1 MKELISM
8 FLVFLSLVS
17 PAAAQTRSTDKVTFY
32 HMASQNT
39 PSLPIREAMV
49 ADLSRSMEVDW
60 KRGAGCAI
68 KPQMQKDTK
77 PLIVEF
83 VSGRFWMSL
92 QENNEDCTLDLDSLY
107 FVSQI
112 SYPYEFC
119 VKAGSHIRASDFLTK
134 PTTVGYNSGTGFA
147 YFLKETQQQYHVDHK
162 GVLFKNSN
170 DTLLGLL
177 SGDVKIAILGVLT
190 SQPQKESGTIQ
201 CWATTRPGQNNSLD
215 RLLPRVNRAYTTES
229 SVWNLAVKNMEEQ
242 QRIEVMRS
250 VQNTAKTITPLANRL
265 VIGQDRVDENHIR
278 QSVKDSIFGMYEQTR
293 KSR

>member
-1 MKELISM
+1 MKTTVYL
-8 FLVFLSLVS
+8 FLVFLGLVS
-17 PAAAQTRSTDKVTFY
+17 PVAAQIQTPDKVTFY

-49 ADLSRSMEVDW
+49 ADLSRSMTVDW

-68 KPQMQKDTK
+68 KPQMQKDGR

-119 VKAGSHIRASDFLTK
+119 VKAGSDIRASDFLARS
-134 PTTVGYNSGTGFA
+134 TTVGYNSGTGFA
-147 YFLKETQQQYHVDHK
+147 YFLKETQQHYQVDHK
-162 GVLFKNSN
+162 GILFKNSN

-177 SGDVKIAILGVLT
+177 SGDVKIAILGILT

-201 CWATTRPGQNNSLD
+201 CWATTRPGQNNSVD

-229 SVWNLAVKNMEEQ
+229 SVWNLAIKNMNEQ
-242 QRIEVMRS
+242 QKLEVIRS
-250 VQNTAKTITPLANRL
+250 VQNTAKAITPLASRL
-265 VIGQDRVDENHIR
+265 IIGQDQVDEGHIR
-278 QSVKDSIFGMYEQTR
+278 QSVKDSIFGMYEQTK